1 MNLILW
7 IILGISHL
15 FTVLWYVLIRKDIF
29 GYTNT
34 QMKILGNENKKQ
46 IETPALHFLLKFYA
60 VALLVLTVGFTL
72 YLFPSNL

>member
-15 FTVLWYVLIRKDIF
+15 FTVLWYVLIQKDIF

-34 QMKILGNENKKQ
+34 QMKILGYENKKQ
-46 IETPALHFLLKFYA
+46 IETPALNFLLKFYA
-60 VALLVLTVGFTL
+60 VALLVLTLGFTL
-72 YLFPSNL
+72 YLFSI